1 MANHFTAASRLLL
14 LPAILSLASCQRVDP
29 QAPETSPLPEIITTA
44 GGIEMVRIPAGRFTM
59 GDDRD
64 EDDQSPTHDVQID
77 AFLLDRYEV
86 TQQHYVPMMLDS
98 GSNFKGPNR
107 PVEMVS
113 WIKAASYCN
122 ARSEEEGLEP
132 CYREDLTCDFEADGY
147 RLPTEAEWE
156 YACRAGGKTL
166 YSFGSDPGK
175 LADHAWYKTNGRKQT
190 HPVGQKKP
198 NTWGLYDMHGNVAEW
213 CNDVYDKD
221 YYAASPA
228 ENPSGPASGQKYV
241 LRGGSFA
248 GTAES
253 CRSARRAA
261 DTPGYTDACFP
272 RETIGFR
279 CVRRAKEMTK
289 HE

>member
-156 YACRAGGKTL
+156 YA
-166 YSFGSDPGK
+166 
-175 LADHAWYKTNGRKQT
+175 
-190 HPVGQKKP
+190 
-198 NTWGLYDMHGNVAEW
+198 
-213 CNDVYDKD
+213 
-221 YYAASPA
+221 
-228 ENPSGPASGQKYV
+228 
-241 LRGGSFA
+241 
-248 GTAES
+248 
-253 CRSARRAA
+253 
-261 DTPGYTDACFP
+261 
-272 RETIGFR
+272 
-279 CVRRAKEMTK
+279 
-289 HE
+289 

>member
-1 MANHFTAASRLLL
+1 VRRALASHLLL
-14 LPAILSLASCQRVDP
+14 ILSLISIASCQRVDP
-29 QAPETSPLPEIITTA
+29 PPEIITTA

-64 EDDQSPTHDVQID
+64 EEDQSPAREVRID
-77 AFLLDRYEV
+77 EFLIDRYEV
-86 TQQHYVPMMLDS
+86 TQEHYVPMMSDS
-98 GSNFKGPNR
+98 GSKFKGSDLPM
-107 PVEMVS
+107 EMVS
-113 WIKAASYCN
+113 WIKAALYCN
-122 ARSEEEGLEP
+122 ARSREEGLQP
-132 CYREDLTCDFEADGY
+132 CYDEEAEEFDLRACNFEADGY

-156 YACRAGGKTL
+156 YACRAGSNAL
-166 YSFGSDPGK
+166 YSFGGNPGK
-175 LADHAWYKTNGRKQT
+175 LSDYAWFKTNGRKQT

-198 NTWGLYDMHGNVAEW
+198 NAWGLYDMHGNVAEW
-213 CNDVYDKD
+213 CNDVYEKN

-228 ENPSGPASGQKYV
+228 ENPPGPVSGEKYV

-248 GTAES
+248 GSAES

-279 CVRRAKEMTK
+279 CVRRAPKK
-289 HE
+289 